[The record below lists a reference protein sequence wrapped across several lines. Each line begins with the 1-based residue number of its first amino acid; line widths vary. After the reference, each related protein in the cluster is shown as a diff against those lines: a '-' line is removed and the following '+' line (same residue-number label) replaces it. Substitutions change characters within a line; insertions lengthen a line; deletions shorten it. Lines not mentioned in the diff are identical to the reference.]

1 MEFSEYAIKYSK
13 EARESRQKIP
23 VEVLPI
29 LDEIENELAEDPSKH
44 LDRVIPASRDGK
56 SFVYMHPS
64 PPIQITY
71 EIDSEKKII
80 YFFHFA
86 APSL

>member
-29 LDEIENELAEDPSKH
+29 LDEIENESG
-44 LDRVIPASRDGK
+44 S
-56 SFVYMHPS
+56 
-64 PPIQITY
+64 
-71 EIDSEKKII
+71 
-80 YFFHFA
+80 
-86 APSL
+86 